1 MIMVFE
7 YFQARDLEVAVD
19 DEKRRYAETEKNLRK
34 QERRMKEL
42 QFQSDEDHKNQGRM
56 QDMID
61 KLQNK
66 IKTYKHQ
73 VEEAVSNEII
83 FFQCPTKTNCINPGL
98 KRLMRL

>member
-1 MIMVFE
+1 MTWGVLKACVVSFNFILQHI
-7 YFQARDLEVAVD
+7 FQARDLEVAVE
-19 DEKRRYAETEKNLRK
+19 DEKRRYADTEKNLRK

-61 KLQNK
+61 KLQGK

-73 VEEAVSNEII
+73 VEEAVSRNI
-83 FFQCPTKTNCINPGL
+83 FS
-98 KRLMRL
+98 M